1 MFYVSEKKG
10 LVREVW
16 DEKNGD
22 VYWRSYDLIS
32 CEVTGAGA
40 LLGHVAVPSFG
51 LRFPA
56 EVVVVW
62 LKESCSG

>member
-1 MFYVSEKKG
+1 MFCVSEKKG

-16 DEKNGD
+16 DEKHGD
-22 VYWRSYDLIS
+22 VYQRSYDLIS
-32 CEVTGAGA
+32 CEVKGDAA

-56 EVVVVW
+56 EVVIAW